1 MNALSGFSSARVA
14 DLKAAQ
20 VLLLDGWRNRSLPA
34 SHELTMGRIF
44 TPLALLVVLNFLL
57 TLTTSNGRYV
67 QLHTLLL
74 NICCI
79 QCFGCLIE
87 NQQRAHTF
95 ADILAGHVT
104 Y

>member
-1 MNALSGFSSARVA
+1 MNALSGFSSARMA

-57 TLTTSNGRYV
+57 TLTTSNGR
-67 QLHTLLL
+67 
-74 NICCI
+74 
-79 QCFGCLIE
+79 
-87 NQQRAHTF
+87 
-95 ADILAGHVT
+95 
-104 Y
+104 